1 VLPPDA
7 GFARADDALGAV
19 TPLGP
24 DRTVEQL
31 LARELR
37 KAIIDGTLSAG
48 TRLRCRELATR
59 FHVSATPVRLAL
71 RELANQGLVDMRPHG
86 GAFVSLPSFEE
97 LEEIYIIRTGLE
109 AWLAKLGAGRLTPE
123 SLRRLSERWHA
134 AEATAKR
141 VDVELYLHTSWEC
154 REICYQA
161 AERPRIL
168 KTARLYWERSARYN
182 YLTLARESRLRESL
196 RYTRA
201 FYQACR
207 AGDGERASDA
217 IRSSLE
223 RSFEFLTDA
232 FSHEQVR
239 GEEATAE

>member
-1 VLPPDA
+1 MPHPDA
-7 GFARADDALGAV
+7 SGARLEDALVAV

-24 DRTVEQL
+24 DRTVEQV

-37 KAIIDGTLSAG
+37 KAIIDGALHAG
-48 TRLRCRELATR
+48 TRLRYRELAAR
-59 FHVSATPVRLAL
+59 FHVSVTPVRLAL

-109 AWLAKLGAGRLTPE
+109 AWLAKLGAGRLTADLMGRM
-123 SLRRLSERWHA
+123 SNRFHA
-134 AEATAKR
+134 AEAAAEC
-141 VDVELYLHTSWEC
+141 VDVELYLRTSWEC

-168 KTARLYWERSARYN
+168 QTASLYWERSARYN
-182 YLTLARESRLRESL
+182 YLTLAHEFRLRESL
-196 RYTRA
+196 SYTQS
-201 FYQACR
+201 FYQACQS
-207 AGDGERASDA
+207 GDGERASET

-223 RSFEFLTDA
+223 RSFEFLNGA
-232 FSHEQVR
+232 FLQQQER
-239 GEEATAE
+239 ME